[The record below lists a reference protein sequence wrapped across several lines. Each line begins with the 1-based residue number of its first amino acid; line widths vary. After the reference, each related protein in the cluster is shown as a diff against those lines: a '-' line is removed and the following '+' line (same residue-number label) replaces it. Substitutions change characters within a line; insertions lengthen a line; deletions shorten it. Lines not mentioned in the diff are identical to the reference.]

1 MSSKEKAN
9 QVQAVFDSDLQFRK
23 FITDGV
29 PGTSALDAHGVPP
42 EKVAAIM
49 DDLWHKQGL
58 LPGDRREDAIEI
70 LKHYRRVNKLLKDR
84 KVKAW
89 IDLMPPTK

>member
-9 QVQAVFDSDLQFRK
+9 QVQEVFDSDPEFRK

-29 PGTSALDAHGVPP
+29 PGTSAFDAHGVIPANA
-42 EKVAAIM
+42 AAIM

-58 LPGDRREDAIEI
+58 LPRDRREDAIEI

-84 KVKAW
+84 KGKAR